1 MNTKDTAMNK
11 EVIKQLLEKY
21 YAGEST
27 LEEEL
32 MLKRFFSQENVPEDL
47 SGEKV
52 IFSYYLQSSVVPEP
66 SSGFENDIISALDAV
81 DHQSSGFK
89 RRRIFGILTGI
100 AAVMLLLTA
109 TYFFFVQKSGPRDTY
124 SDPEVAYAE
133 TMKILTEVSIR
144 LNHGTQAL
152 EHLSVLQ
159 DETQKSITTVNRSAS
174 MLKEKM
180 KPLDNVLKELKKID
194 REYDE
199 N

>member
-1 MNTKDTAMNK
+1 MNIKDTAMNK
-11 EVIKQLLEKY
+11 EEIKHLLERY

-32 MLKRFFSQENVPEDL
+32 LLKRFFSRENVPEDL
-47 SGEKV
+47 SGEKE

-66 SSGFENDIISALDAV
+66 SSGFENDIISALDTV
-81 DHQSSGFK
+81 DHQSSRFK

-100 AAVMLLLTA
+100 AAGMLLLTA

-124 SDPEVAYAE
+124 SDPAVAYAE
-133 TMKILTEVSIR
+133 TMKILNEVSIR

-159 DETQKSITTVNRSAS
+159 DETQKSITTLNRSAS

-180 KPLDNVLKELKKID
+180 KPLDKMFDAFGKAGSSNEK
-194 REYDE
+194 
-199 N
+199 

>member
-1 MNTKDTAMNK
+1 MNIKDTAMNK
-11 EVIKQLLEKY
+11 EEIKNLLERY

-32 MLKRFFSQENVPEDL
+32 LLKRFFSQENVPEDL
-47 SGEKV
+47 SGEKE

-66 SSGFENDIISALDAV
+66 SSGFENDIISALDTV
-81 DHQSSGFK
+81 DHKISGFK

-100 AAVMLLLTA
+100 AAGMLLLTA

-124 SDPEVAYAE
+124 SDPAVAYAE
-133 TMKILTEVSIR
+133 TMKILNEVSIR

-159 DETQKSITTVNRSAS
+159 DETQKSITTLNRSAS

-194 REYDE
+194 RGYDE